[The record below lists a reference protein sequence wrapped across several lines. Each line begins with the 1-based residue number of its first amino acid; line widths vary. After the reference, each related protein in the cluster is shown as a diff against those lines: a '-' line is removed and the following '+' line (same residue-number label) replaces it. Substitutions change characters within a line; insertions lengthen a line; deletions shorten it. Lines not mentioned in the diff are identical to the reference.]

1 MALVHLLVN
10 PATRRGR
17 RYHAVAAGLE
27 AAGCQVVPIRPLSA
41 AGIGPA
47 LERARRAGV
56 LTRLVVA
63 GGDGLLHHALPA
75 VAGTDVVVAVIPTG
89 TGNDFGRAMHLPANL
104 ERAVLAALGPPRTVD
119 LISAPGGAYAA
130 TVVTAG
136 FSSLANAAAD
146 RFPKPMGGQ
155 RYTAAALAALP
166 RLTPFP
172 VTIRLEGD
180 QHPSQRVEQEALL
193 VAVANT
199 RCFGAGMIVA
209 PDADPTD
216 GHLDV
221 VVIGA
226 VSRFTFTRMLPT
238 VFFGRHVDHPAV
250 TTYRA
255 TQVSVEIDAQM
266 WADGERFVPGPYR
279 AAPRALRLAGTL
291 AVVPR
296 G

>member
-10 PATRRGR
+10 PAARQGQR
-17 RYHAVAAGLE
+17 HQAVATRLE
-27 AAGCQVVPIRPLSA
+27 AAGCQVVPIRPLSV
-41 AGIGPA
+41 AGIRPA
-47 LERARRAGV
+47 LEQALRAGV
-56 LTRLVVA
+56 LERLIVV
-63 GGDGLLHHALPA
+63 GGDGLLHHTLPA

-89 TGNDFGRAMHLPANL
+89 TGNDFGRAMRLPTSL
-104 ERAVLAALGPPRTVD
+104 DQAVRAALGPPRAVD

-130 TVVTAG
+130 SVVTAG

-146 RFPKPMGGQ
+146 RFPRALGGQ
-155 RYTAAALAALP
+155 RYTLGALAALP
-166 RLTPFP
+166 RLAPFP
-172 VTIRLEGD
+172 VTIGLDGD
-180 QHPSQRVEQEALL
+180 GSGRACFSHEAVL

-199 RCFGAGMIVA
+199 RCFGAGMAIA

-216 GHLDV
+216 GRLDV

-226 VSRFTFTRMLPT
+226 VSWFTFTRMLPT

-255 TQVSVEIDAQM
+255 EEVSVAIDAQM

-279 AAPRALRLAGTL
+279 AAHRALRLAGTL